1 MILWQQIYQVASLG
15 DHKAAERLLEFDTCN
30 AYVLNKNGHS
40 PLHVAAKNGH
50 ANAIERIIH
59 CCPDS
64 GELLDLNGRSV
75 LHFSILS
82 RKASV
87 VRGVLEIAELQWP
100 INQADNGSKSQKWK
114 HLEEH

>member
-1 MILWQQIYQVASLG
+1 MSGIVEILLRRLYQVASLG

-64 GELLDLNGRSV
+64 GELLDLNGRCSSFFPFLV
-75 LHFSILS
+75 E
-82 RKASV
+82 K
-87 VRGVLEIAELQWP
+87 
-100 INQADNGSKSQKWK
+100 
-114 HLEEH
+114 